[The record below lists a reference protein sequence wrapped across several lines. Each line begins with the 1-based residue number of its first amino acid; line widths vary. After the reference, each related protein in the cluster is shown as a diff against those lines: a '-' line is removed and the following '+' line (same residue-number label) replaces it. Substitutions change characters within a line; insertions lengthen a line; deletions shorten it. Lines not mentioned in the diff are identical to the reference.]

1 MAAPICMIA
10 RELYILRRKV
20 EELEALLRT
29 VPNDR
34 KASIEGQ
41 IRKLRAERDRMKKV
55 LDGPHPAE
63 DRFETGNQS

>member
-34 KASIEGQ
+34 KASIEDQ
-41 IRKLRAERDRMKKV
+41 IRKLRAERDRMKKA
-55 LDGPHPAE
+55 LDGNKEPPSC
-63 DRFETGNQS
+63 RRPL